1 MQEVD
6 AERRIQLLR
15 GIRPDP
21 LPETHESSTEA
32 SHHTRHE
39 GRPDRK
45 RRRLA
50 GEDDTDRDLRIAREN
65 NEAALKSAQALA
77 TAPKTSD
84 APLTDANG
92 HINLFPE
99 EGSKRKAPKNAETEA
114 EMAKKKKE
122 YEDQYT
128 MRFSNAAGFKESISQ
143 TPWYSSTRNIMAEE
157 DTEQAVTKDVWGN
170 EDPRRKERAQRNLV
184 TDDPMAI
191 IQKGVS
197 DLRQVERERK
207 KWQVER
213 ENEMNEFIESEKRR
227 ERKKRRRRAKE
238 DELEGFSLD
247 QPAKKCEDK
256 RRHKDAH
263 SGEERSHGRSSR
275 ERHHSRHR
283 GRSHERSRHRSRP
296 GHHQHT
302 NSDQGRRHMNIH
314 NPPNGSQ
321 IPTPPDEQLGWE
333 RSSGSR
339 YSSQFAHR

>member
-1 MQEVD
+1 MQEGD

-21 LPETHESSTEA
+21 LPEIDEFPIKA
-32 SHHTRHE
+32 SHHTRHD

-50 GEDDTDRDLRIAREN
+50 GENDTDRDLRVAREN
-65 NEAALKSAQALA
+65 NEAAAKSGKALA
-77 TAPKTSD
+77 TVPKTSD
-84 APLTDANG
+84 APLTDSKG

-99 EGSKRKAPKNAETEA
+99 EGPKRKAPKNAEAEV

-143 TPWYSSTRNIMAEE
+143 RPWYSSTGNITTGEE
-157 DTEQAVTKDVWGN
+157 VEEAVTTDVWGN
-170 EDPRRKERAQRNLV
+170 EDPRRKERAQKKLV
-184 TDDPMAI
+184 ADDPMAI

-207 KWQVER
+207 KWQIER
-213 ENEMNEFIESEKRR
+213 ENEMNEIIESEKRR

-247 QPAKKCEDK
+247 DPPNKSDDN
-256 RRHKDAH
+256 RRHRRGH
-263 SGEERSHGRSSR
+263 SGEDRRHRRSSK
-275 ERHHSRHR
+275 ERHYSRPR
-283 GRSHERSRHRSRP
+283 NQSHERSRHSSDP
-296 GHHQHT
+296 SHQQIKGHH
-302 NSDQGRRHMNIH
+302 GKRHMNFC
-314 NPPNGSQ
+314 NPSNGSQ
-321 IPTPPDEQLGWE
+321 MPTPLDEKVGWE
-333 RSSGSR
+333 KSSGSR
-339 YSSQFAHR
+339 YSSQFAHA